1 MASEKKKVLLVEDSD
16 LVAGMLTDFLT
27 GAGYNL
33 LRAVNGV
40 EGILAAYREIPDVII
55 MDVEMPALQGYQ
67 ASRLLKARRGVRD
80 IPIIMHTS
88 LSEDRDEYWARSS
101 GADAFITKDFDN
113 LEPLRDTVERLAAH
127 PPFQTGWITEDA
139 ANMNPAYVLEML
151 GSVVDQQLFQS
162 TLQNELAEV
171 AGSITSVTETISRI
185 FGLMNRV
192 CQHHIAVINLFYNKK
207 VSVFISPSAEIFESD
222 AEDFYRI
229 CLSDFHNRFPGAA
242 LRKPAKTVMGI
253 EGRTDYQ
260 KIRIDKKKIQSYSCF
275 DLPGIGT
282 VHLGNFMNNYYS
294 DSICANMEAFG
305 RSAATIL
312 ENALLLNH
320 TNEMETSIRLVFS
333 KFVPAEVI
341 DDMIERGSTS
351 AMLSG
356 EKRNVAILFS
366 DIRSFTTIAENN
378 SPENVVA
385 FLNSYFD
392 TMGAIIHEYG
402 GIIDKFI
409 GDAILAIFGAPQS
422 FENNAER
429 AVRAASKMLSALP
442 TISPGKVRLPE
453 SGFDI
458 GIGIHEGDVI
468 VGNIGSREKFDYTVI
483 GDAVNLASRLEG
495 LTKHYH
501 CHLIVSHSVQEKL
514 KHLLLF
520 REIDSVRVKG
530 KDIPTTIYKLEE
542 ARKHVFTDE
551 VMQDYNKGISMYKI
565 GNWETGISYFEKV
578 LTMVPEDFMARM
590 YLERCTVYRKN
601 PPGDGWEPT
610 RDLDF
615 K

>member
-1 MASEKKKVLLVEDSD
+1 MENHIAKILLVEDSD
-16 LVAGMLTDFLT
+16 LVAGILTDFFT
-27 GAGYNL
+27 SSGYEL

-40 EGILAAYREIPDVII
+40 EGILAAYREIPDAII

-101 GADAFITKDFDN
+101 GADAFISKDFDN
-113 LEPLRDTVERLAAH
+113 LEPLRAAVEKLKNH
-127 PPFQTGWITEDA
+127 PPFQTAVIAEDA
-139 ANMNPAYVLEML
+139 TIMTPAYILEIL
-151 GSVVDQQLFQS
+151 GSIVDRQLFQS

-171 AGSITSVTETISRI
+171 AGSISSIPNTISRI
-185 FGLMNRV
+185 FELMNRV
-192 CQHHIAVINLFYNKK
+192 CQFHVAVINLLYNKK
-207 VSVFISPSAEIFESD
+207 VLVYIDPLPEVHEND
-222 AEDFYRI
+222 ADDFYRI
-229 CLSDFHNRFPGAA
+229 CLDDFHKYYPGATM
-242 LRKPAKTVMGI
+242 RKPEKFTMGI
-253 EGRTDYQ
+253 EDRADYQ
-260 KIRIDKKKIQSYSCF
+260 KIRIDKKKIQSYTCF
-275 DLPGIGT
+275 NLPGIGMI
-282 VHLGNFMNNYYS
+282 HLGNFNNNYYS
-294 DSICANMEAFG
+294 DAICSNMNAFA
-305 RSAATIL
+305 RTAATIL

-320 TNEMETSIRLVFS
+320 ANEMETSIRLVFS

-341 DDMIERGSTS
+341 DDMVERGSTS
-351 AMLSG
+351 SMLSG

-366 DIRSFTTIAENN
+366 DIRSFTSIAEENR
-378 SPENVVA
+378 PEDVVS
-385 FLNSYFD
+385 FLNGYFD
-392 TMGAIIHEYG
+392 TMGTIINQYG

-422 FENNAER
+422 YENNAER
-429 AVRAASKMLSALP
+429 AVRAASQMLAALP
-442 TISPGKVRLPE
+442 TINPGKVKLPAK
-453 SGFDI
+453 GFDI
-458 GIGIHEGDVI
+458 GIGINEGDVI

-501 CHLIVSHSVQEKL
+501 CHLVVSHSVQEKL
-514 KHLLLF
+514 RHILLF

-542 ARKHVFTDE
+542 ARRHVFTDE
-551 VMQDYNKGISMYKI
+551 VMQDFNKGISMYKI
-565 GNWETGISYFEKV
+565 GNWETGTGYFQKV
-578 LTMVPEDFMARM
+578 LARVPEDYISRM
-590 YLERCTVYRKN
+590 YLDRCIGYIDN
-601 PPGDGWEPT
+601 PPGEKWEPT